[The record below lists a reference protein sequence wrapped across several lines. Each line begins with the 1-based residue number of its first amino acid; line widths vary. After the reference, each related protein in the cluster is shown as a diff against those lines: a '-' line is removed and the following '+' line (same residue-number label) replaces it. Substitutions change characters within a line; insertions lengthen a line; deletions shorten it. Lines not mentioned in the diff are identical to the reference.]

1 MTDTEYWLWYR
12 GIRAACGLYR
22 QKMWKKGQRRWR
34 ALHPEPADGYTCALC
49 GYLCRPTR
57 FKRSREHPKA
67 YDFTLDHIIP
77 VAVILFSD
85 VEYDI
90 DLLWHPSNLQA
101 AHMSCNGHKGE
112 SMELKTYHPPKH
124 VHSAAE
130 LAMIRDPYL
139 QSLVDKKNHV
149 V

>member
-1 MTDTEYWLWYR
+1 
-12 GIRAACGLYR
+12 
-22 QKMWKKGQRRWR
+22 
-34 ALHPEPADGYTCALC
+34 
-49 GYLCRPTR
+49 
-57 FKRSREHPKA
+57 
-67 YDFTLDHIIP
+67 
-77 VAVILFSD
+77 
-85 VEYDI
+85 
-90 DLLWHPSNLQA
+90 
-101 AHMSCNGHKGE
+101 MSCNGHKGE